1 MTKKGIDRYRPDRR
15 EELLAKARLK
25 SKEQQRRDLIKKR
38 NNYKIRDP
46 KDNPLDN
53 RI

>member
-1 MTKKGIDRYRPDRR
+1 MPKKGLDRYRPDRR
-15 EELLAKARLK
+15 EELLAKHRLK
-25 SKEQQRRDLIKKR
+25 AKELQKR
-38 NNYKIRDP
+38 KRLEKQKNYQIADP